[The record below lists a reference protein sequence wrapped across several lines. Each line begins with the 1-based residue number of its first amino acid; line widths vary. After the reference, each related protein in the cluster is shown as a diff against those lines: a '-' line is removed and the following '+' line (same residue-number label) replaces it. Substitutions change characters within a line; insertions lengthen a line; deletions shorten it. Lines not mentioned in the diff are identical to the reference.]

1 MDRLP
6 LGSELVIE
14 LGLLFNGLFQRV
26 SGVDPVIGVSSYNV
40 VLWHDQLGSSDK
52 WP

>member
-6 LGSELVIE
+6 LGSELVI
-14 LGLLFNGLFQRV
+14 GLLFNGLFQRV